1 MNETK
6 YSDKLIERVSREIH
20 WYLAY
25 ATVSVYYIMTKALD
39 TNKSDEEREKS
50 LETLNQMM
58 TTAESLYEDLSDK
71 QKELMKDLA
80 LTMINIVK
88 NN

>member
-20 WYLAY
+20 WYLSY
-25 ATVSVYYIMTKALD
+25 ASVSVYYIMTKALD
-39 TNKSDEEREKS
+39 ASKSAEEREKA

-58 TTAESLYEDLSDK
+58 TTAESLYEDLTDK
-71 QKELMKDLA
+71 QKELMEELA